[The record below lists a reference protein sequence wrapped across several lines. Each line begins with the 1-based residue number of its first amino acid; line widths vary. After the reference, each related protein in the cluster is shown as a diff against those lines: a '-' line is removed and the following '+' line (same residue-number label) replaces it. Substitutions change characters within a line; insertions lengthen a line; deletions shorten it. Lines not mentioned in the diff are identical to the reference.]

1 MSKESLYECHL
12 SVDMSV
18 ILENILHYDSVVWK
32 GLCKAER
39 SGKSLDRSSCID
51 FGTLGGLH
59 LHLLCATCPVVLDS
73 FRIGTGSEAAMHRKT
88 KLYRTRLRSEVFRD
102 HALGMAP
109 LGDVLHSFALP
120 MAGGYLVAAR
130 REHQVSYEMSEEQR
144 VVQTGEARTFL

>member
-1 MSKESLYECHL
+1 M
-12 SVDMSV
+12 
-18 ILENILHYDSVVWK
+18 
-32 GLCKAER
+32 
-39 SGKSLDRSSCID
+39 DRSSCID

-109 LGDVLHSFALP
+109 LGDVLLSFALP
-120 MAGGYLVAAR
+120 MVGGYLVAALWD
-130 REHQVSYEMSEEQR
+130 HQVSYDMSEEQR

>member
-1 MSKESLYECHL
+1 M
-12 SVDMSV
+12 
-18 ILENILHYDSVVWK
+18 
-32 GLCKAER
+32 
-39 SGKSLDRSSCID
+39 DRSSCID

-109 LGDVLHSFALP
+109 LGDVLLSFALP
-120 MAGGYLVAAR
+120 MVGGYLVAAR
-130 REHQVSYEMSEEQR
+130 WDHQVSYDMSEEQR
-144 VVQTGEARTFL
+144 VVQTGEARTFLCTSSLAPKNCLRTNST